1 MPEPCRRCGG
11 SGIEVDWQAF
21 GARIRAARNERGMG
35 LREMARKVGCSPAFV
50 SDLERGR
57 RGGGLSG
64 PKTQAI
70 LRELG
75 LQTEEADDE

>member
-1 MPEPCRRCGG
+1 
-11 SGIEVDWQAF
+11 
-21 GARIRAARNERGMG
+21 MG